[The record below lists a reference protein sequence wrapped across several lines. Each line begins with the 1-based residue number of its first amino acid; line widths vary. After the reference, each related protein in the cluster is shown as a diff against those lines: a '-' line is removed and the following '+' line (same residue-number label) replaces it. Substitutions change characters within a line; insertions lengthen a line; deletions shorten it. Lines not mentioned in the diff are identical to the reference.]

1 MSRVAVPITLQADER
16 EELRRRAR
24 ARRVEHR
31 HRQHAQVVLLAA
43 EGWSNEQ
50 IAPQVGFNVNSVR
63 KWRNRYA
70 RAGLAALEDKPRPG
84 RPSTL
89 DPQKVNTVLS
99 EVVQPPAPRTRWSVR
114 SMAGHA
120 GVSKSTVHKL
130 WAQNDL
136 KPHLTRT
143 FKLSSDPAFE
153 AKFWDVIG
161 LYLSPPDQALVLCC
175 DEKSQIQALQRT
187 RARPGAQRRP
197 PADPNPRLL
206 PPWHRDALCCPGL
219 PARQNIIARTGR
231 RHTHREWL
239 RFLQHLEQETPAGI
253 QLHLIVDNYATHKH
267 AKVKAW
273 LARHPRFHLHF
284 TPTGSSW
291 LNLVERFFRDLSQ
304 QALVGASFGSVP
316 ELLDSIWHYLAE
328 HNLQPKRYLWRA
340 DGQRVLEKIRRAWE
354 AALA

>member
-1 MSRVAVPITLQADER
+1 
-16 EELRRRAR
+16 
-24 ARRVEHR
+24 
-31 HRQHAQVVLLAA
+31 VVLLAA

-50 IAPQVGFNVNSVR
+50 IAPQVGFDVNSVR

-70 RAGLAALEDKPRPG
+70 RAGLAALEDEPRPG

-114 SMAGHA
+114 SMADHA

-187 RARPGAQRRP
+187 Q
-197 PADPNPRLL
+197 
-206 PPWHRDALCCPGL
+206 PGL
-219 PARQNIIARTGR
+219 ALNAGHLPTQTHDYYRHGTVTLFAALDYLQGKIIARTER